1 MTHEALTAIV
11 LHELGLVEDDL
22 TPDERI
28 KLAIDIA
35 IRLLTLSIDNHR

>member
-1 MTHEALTAIV
+1 MTHEALKAIV

-28 KLAIDIA
+28 KLAVEIT
-35 IRLLTLSIDNHR
+35 IRLLTFAAKQHQ